1 MSRPRGTRRPRRSV
15 NTPLLGLIV
24 LWGAMLSAFAI
35 IIPNFFSLSNLSS
48 ILQFSSILAL
58 VTLGQT
64 LVILGGGGGIDL
76 SVGGT
81 VSLSGLLL
89 ATLLVQGWP
98 VPLAVVACL
107 ALGATL
113 GAINGLLVTK
123 VRILPLIVTLGTFYA
138 YNGLALAVTNGAPV
152 RNVPES
158 FAWLGRAQWNG
169 IPVHTLV
176 VLLPIAVLMT
186 FALTQW
192 PIGRWVYAMG
202 RNERGARLVG
212 IPVDRVRFGSYV
224 LSGMLAGCAA
234 IVATSWLLSARPN
247 IGVNLELESLAAAL
261 LGGTSIFG
269 GTGSFVGALMG
280 AYFFVTLQM
289 GLQFAN
295 INAIWQTGAVGFFLI
310 LSVVLDQ
317 LSKRRA

>member
-1 MSRPRGTRRPRRSV
+1 MSRPSPKRPRGSV
-15 NTPLLGLIV
+15 NTPLLGLII
-24 LWGAMLSAFAI
+24 LWVTMLVAFAVVV
-35 IIPNFFSLSNLSS
+35 PNYFSWSNLTT
-48 ILQFSSILAL
+48 ILQFSTILAL

-76 SVGGT
+76 SVGGS

-98 VPLAVVACL
+98 VPGAVAACL
-107 ALGATL
+107 LLGAGL

-123 VRILPLIVTLGTFYA
+123 VQIMPLIVTLGTFYA

-152 RNVPES
+152 RNVPDS
-158 FAWLGRAQWNG
+158 FSWLGRATWFN
-169 IPVHTLV
+169 IPVHVIV
-176 VLLPIAVLMT
+176 VLIPIALLLT
-186 FALTQW
+186 LALTQW
-192 PIGRWVYAMG
+192 PVGRWLYAMG
-202 RNERGARLVG
+202 RNERAARLVG

-224 LSGMLAGCAA
+224 LSGGLASVAA
-234 IVATSWLLSARPN
+234 IVATSWLLGARPN
-247 IGVNLELESLAAAL
+247 IGVNLELESLAASL

-269 GTGSFVGALMG
+269 GAGSFVGALMG

-295 INAIWQTGAVGFFLI
+295 INAIWQTGAVGLFLI

-317 LSKRRA
+317 FSKRRS

>member
-1 MSRPRGTRRPRRSV
+1 MSSPSKRPRPNF
-15 NTPLLGLIV
+15 NTPLMGLIL
-24 LWGAMLSAFAI
+24 LWIAMLATFAV
-35 IIPNFFSLSNLSS
+35 IIPSFFSWSNFSS
-48 ILQFSSILAL
+48 ILQFSTILAL

-98 VPLAVVACL
+98 VPLAVAACL
-107 ALGATL
+107 LLGAGL

-123 VRILPLIVTLGTFYA
+123 VQIMPLIVTLGTFYA

-158 FAWLGRAQWNG
+158 FSWLGRATWFN
-169 IPVHTLV
+169 IPVHV
-176 VLLPIAVLMT
+176 IVLLVPITLLLT
-186 FALTQW
+186 LALTQW
-192 PIGRWVYAMG
+192 PIGRWIYAMG
-202 RNERGARLVG
+202 RNERGTRLVG

-224 LSGMLAGCAA
+224 LSGVLAACAA

-247 IGVNLELESLAAAL
+247 IGANLELESLAASL

-269 GTGSFVGALMG
+269 GTGSFIGALMG

-295 INAIWQTGAVGFFLI
+295 INAIWQTGAVGLLLI
-310 LSVVLDQ
+310 LSVVLDH